1 MKRFLSPPFLKDYSL
16 SKKLAFIALFTAV
29 NIVSNMLLETRIFD
43 IQYSLTIVFSFI
55 SGLFLGPLYGFLSC
69 LLGDFIGYL
78 INSWGQLYMPWVG
91 VSTGFFAF
99 ISGLVFSFKSKK
111 TYMLFVKAAIFAF
124 VSFLVCT
131 VLINSS
137 GFYLYNKKL
146 GFGEAF
152 LAYTENLTGYRYSS
166 FYLYIC
172 YRLIFKGQIFNSIV
186 NYALIF
192 VLLPMFNKI
201 PSLNNLI

>member
-1 MKRFLSPPFLKDYSL
+1 MKRFLSPPFLKDFSV
-16 SKKLAFIALFTAV
+16 SKKLAFIALFTALNV
-29 NIVSNMLLETRIFD
+29 VSNMLLEIRIFD

-69 LLGDFIGYL
+69 LLGDFVGYL
-78 INSWGQLYMPWVG
+78 VNSWGQLYMPWVG

-99 ISGLVFSFKSKK
+99 ISGLIFSAKSKT
-111 TYMLFVKAAIFAF
+111 TYMIFVKAAIFTF
-124 VSFLVCT
+124 VSFLLCT

-152 LAYTENLTGYRYSS
+152 LTYTENLTGYRYSS
-166 FYLYIC
+166 FYLYLC

-192 VLLPMFNKI
+192 VLLPIFRKI
-201 PSLNNLI
+201 PAFNNLV